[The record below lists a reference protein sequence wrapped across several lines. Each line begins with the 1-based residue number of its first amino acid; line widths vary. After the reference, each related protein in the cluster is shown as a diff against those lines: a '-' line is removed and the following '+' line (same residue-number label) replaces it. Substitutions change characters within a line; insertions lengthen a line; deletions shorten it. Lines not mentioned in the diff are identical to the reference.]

1 LRKNISL
8 ISIFTLIVFIFHC
21 NKEIRS
27 YVESKN
33 TPLKIYLEPTRI
45 EIDIY
50 FLRSISSLEVEKD
63 RKEEIIKQVSLEH
76 AEWFQTNLKKN
87 LMDQGMEITPKDT
100 ADIILES
107 AILDMGEVR
116 PKKFIEGL
124 SVGLVLGAIIGELT
138 GDPQVGLAVFVWEV
152 IEEIIIVYL
161 LKSYFMV
168 TTIGLTVK
176 QTDGAI
182 LGSKEFTS
190 YSNKEYEKNLPE
202 EIRSLRENKV
212 RGSLEQNAKD
222 IVEFLKKE
230 ENKK

>member
-1 LRKNISL
+1 MRKYISF

-33 TPLKIYLEPTRI
+33 TPLKIYLEPTKV

-50 FLRSISSLEVEKD
+50 FLRSISSLEVDKD
-63 RKEEIIKQVSLEH
+63 KKEEIIKQVSKEH
-76 AEWFQTNLKKN
+76 GEWFRNRLEN
-87 LMDQGMEITPKDT
+87 ILIEQGMEVVPKDQ
-100 ADIILES
+100 ADLILES
-107 AILDMGEVR
+107 VILDMGEVR
-116 PKKFIEGL
+116 AKKFIEGL
-124 SVGLVLGAIIGELT
+124 SVGLVIGAIIGELT
-138 GDPQVGLAVFVWEV
+138 GDPQVGFA
-152 IEEIIIVYL
+152 EIIIVYL

-176 QTDGAI
+176 QTDGTI

-190 YSNKEYEKNLPE
+190 YSNKEYEKSLPE
-202 EIRSLRENKV
+202 EIRNLRENKV

>member
-1 LRKNISL
+1 MRKYISF

-33 TPLKIYLEPTRI
+33 TPLKIYLEPTKV

-50 FLRSISSLEVEKD
+50 FLRSISSLEVDKD
-63 RKEEIIKQVSLEH
+63 KKEEIIKQVSKEH
-76 AEWFQTNLKKN
+76 GEWFRNRLEN
-87 LMDQGMEITPKDT
+87 ILIEQGMEVVPKDQ
-100 ADIILES
+100 ADLILES
-107 AILDMGEVR
+107 VILDMGEVR
-116 PKKFIEGL
+116 AKKFIEGL
-124 SVGLVLGAIIGELT
+124 SVGLVIGAIIGELT
-138 GDPQVGLAVFVWEV
+138 GDPQVGFAVFVWEV

-176 QTDGAI
+176 QTDGTI

-190 YSNKEYEKNLPE
+190 YSNKEYEKSLPE
-202 EIRSLRENKV
+202 EIRNLRENKV

-230 ENKK
+230 EK